1 MPVGTIQFAR
11 RRGKA
16 AAFRN
21 RTMNLPHGL
30 NPDRWRTLLRLAREE
45 DLGPHGDVT
54 TALLPEPLRQAE
66 GRWEL
71 RAREAGRFCGREL
84 LAPLSAELAPEV
96 RLEWIAPGDDGRAVQ
111 PGETLARLSGR
122 VCQMLAAERV
132 LLNFLQRLSGVA
144 TLTARY
150 VERIAGTHAKV
161 YDTRK
166 TLPGWRDLDKYAVR
180 CGGGHNHRRGLY
192 DAVLIK
198 DNHIAGVPTGRLA
211 HTLMDML
218 TRLAAQGPPP
228 AFVEVECDDLAQVAE
243 TFKVVGIDV
252 VYEMLKAAR
261 QHGFTRS
268 LQADAHFLPFPSACF
283 DVVILPETLGYIRVG
298 RVFREVARVLT
309 TRGRFLITT
318 YPLHFRS
325 HATYRKLSSAQVARA
340 LVAAGFVVRDRK
352 FLLARQNVVR
362 EMKAEKDGAL
372 LYLMAKKSAL
382 GAVL

>member
-252 VYEMLKAAR
+252 VLLDN
-261 QHGFTRS
+261 FS
-268 LQADAHFLPFPSACF
+268 
-283 DVVILPETLGYIRVG
+283 PE
-298 RVFREVARVLT
+298 
-309 TRGRFLITT
+309 
-318 YPLHFRS
+318 
-325 HATYRKLSSAQVARA
+325 QVARA
-340 LVAAGFVVRDRK
+340 AAMRDDLGLRGK
-352 FLLARQNVVR
+352 VELEASGGITLETITGYARAGADRLSV
-362 EMKAEKDGAL
+362 GAL
-372 LYLMAKKSAL
+372 THSAAAMDL
-382 GAVL
+382 ALDAVA

>member
-1 MPVGTIQFAR
+1 MR
-11 RRGKA
+11 
-16 AAFRN
+16 
-21 RTMNLPHGL
+21 
-30 NPDRWRTLLRLAREE
+30 
-45 DLGPHGDVT
+45 
-54 TALLPEPLRQAE
+54 
-66 GRWEL
+66 EL
-71 RAREAGRFCGREL
+71 RARSDAPFFRRVAKRGWKKSGHFTFSSEFPALRWW
-84 LAPLSAELAPEV
+84 LADQLPHK
-96 RLEWIAPGDDGRAVQ
+96 Q
-111 PGETLARLSGR
+111 
-122 VCQMLAAERV
+122 RV
-132 LLNFLQRLSGVA
+132 LTIGCGLGELERL
-144 TLTARY
+144 LR
-150 VERIAGTHAKV
+150 RQ
-161 YDTRK
+161 
-166 TLPGWRDLDKYAVR
+166 
-180 CGGGHNHRRGLY
+180 GH
-192 DAVLIK
+192 
-198 DNHIAGVPTGRLA
+198 
-211 HTLMDML
+211 
-218 TRLAAQGPPP
+218 Q
-228 AFVEVECDDLAQVAE
+228 
-243 TFKVVGIDV
+243 VVGIDV